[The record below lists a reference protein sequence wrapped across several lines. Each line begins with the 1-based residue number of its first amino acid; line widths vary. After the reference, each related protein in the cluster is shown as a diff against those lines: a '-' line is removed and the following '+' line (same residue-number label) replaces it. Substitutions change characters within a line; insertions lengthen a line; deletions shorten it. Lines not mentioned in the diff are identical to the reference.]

1 MTKAGSLLFICP
13 PSRRTIQAALRRDL
27 AGAGRRIRPDQRRR
41 AKIAKPTFIMADLFV
56 SYSHADR
63 QPVSKLAGALETD
76 GHEVWWDDRLRAHQ
90 DFGAEID
97 ASLRRSNCAIVAWSA
112 TARDSLWVRA
122 EATAA
127 WESRKL
133 VQLSLDGARPPLPF
147 TMIHLLDFSK
157 GELTSG
163 PSWLALGVAI
173 DAVVHGKSGPAT
185 LAAPRVQLAG
195 FGRSAVVGAASL
207 GLVIVAAGL
216 VAVAAN
222 GQLSAGSFGV
232 ITTGM
237 FLAALLAFARMLSR
251 VISVALA
258 TR

>member
-1 MTKAGSLLFICP
+1 
-13 PSRRTIQAALRRDL
+13 
-27 AGAGRRIRPDQRRR
+27 
-41 AKIAKPTFIMADLFV
+41 MADLFV

-63 QPVSKLAGALETD
+63 QPVSKLAGALQTD

-90 DFGAEID
+90 DFGAEIE
-97 ASLRRSNCAIVAWSA
+97 ASLGRSNCAIVAWSA
-112 TARDSLWVRA
+112 AARDSLWVRA

-157 GELTSG
+157 GDLTTG
-163 PSWLALGVAI
+163 PPWQALGVAI
-173 DAVVHGKSGPAT
+173 DAVVQGRGVPITPAVT
-185 LAAPRVQLAG
+185 GGVQLAG

-207 GLVIVAAGL
+207 ALVIVAAGL
-216 VAVAAN
+216 VATAAN
-222 GQLSAGSFGV
+222 GQLSASSFSV
-232 ITTGM
+232 LTTGM
-237 FLAALLAFARMLSR
+237 FLGALLAFARMLSR
-251 VISVALA
+251 VIAVALA

>member
-1 MTKAGSLLFICP
+1 
-13 PSRRTIQAALRRDL
+13 
-27 AGAGRRIRPDQRRR
+27 
-41 AKIAKPTFIMADLFV
+41 MADLFV
-56 SYSHADR
+56 SYSHVDR
-63 QPVSKLAGALETD
+63 QPVSRLAGALQTD
-76 GHEVWWDDRLRAHQ
+76 GHDVWWDERLHAHQ
-90 DFGAEID
+90 DFGAEIE

-157 GELTSG
+157 DDLTSG
-163 PSWLALGVAI
+163 PSWLALGAAI
-173 DAVVHGKSGPAT
+173 DAVVHGKGALPAS
-185 LAAPRVQLAG
+185 LASPRVQLAG

-222 GQLSAGSFGV
+222 GQLSAGTFGLM
-232 ITTGM
+232 TTGM